1 VAYRTLAV
9 ARGAGPLQWVWR
21 AACARA
27 SPRPNRRTVDTGTA
41 PGDRLRGNKRR
52 LARLA
57 AGPPP
62 GANGAVFCLTDT
74 WSGSYQRDVPK
85 CLFWRHALTP
95 LAGLYSELGA
105 VSIGIAH
112 VRRLFGAFE
121 PKRYLPLSKIADG
134 VRGAEV
140 SEIVDAREK
149 TVKTR
154 MFCARKR
161 LSELRAKTSTRRARG
176 THVVH
181 WTGN

>member
-1 VAYRTLAV
+1 M
-9 ARGAGPLQWVWR
+9 
-21 AACARA
+21 
-27 SPRPNRRTVDTGTA
+27 
-41 PGDRLRGNKRR
+41 
-52 LARLA
+52 
-57 AGPPP
+57 
-62 GANGAVFCLTDT
+62 
-74 WSGSYQRDVPK
+74 PK

-95 LAGLYSELGA
+95 LAGLYSELGT

-161 LSELRAKTSTRRARG
+161 LSELLASKNIYTACSWDACRSLDWKLIWTLNKGDDYAFVCTRCYRRHHIRG
-176 THVVH
+176 DYDFRDFLRKGCCLLRRGHVP
-181 WTGN
+181 GRQLRPD

>member
-1 VAYRTLAV
+1 MGRGGTLAV
-9 ARGAGPLQWVWR
+9 ARRAGPRQWVWR

-41 PGDRLRGNKRR
+41 PGDRLRGNKKASCEACRR
-52 LARLA
+52 SATRRQWGRSLPLPRAPTSGVA
-57 AGPPP
+57 
-62 GANGAVFCLTDT
+62 
-74 WSGSYQRDVPK
+74 WSGSCQRDVPK

-134 VRGAEV
+134 VRGAG
-140 SEIVDAREK
+140 
-149 TVKTR
+149 
-154 MFCARKR
+154 
-161 LSELRAKTSTRRARG
+161 LRAKTSTRRARG